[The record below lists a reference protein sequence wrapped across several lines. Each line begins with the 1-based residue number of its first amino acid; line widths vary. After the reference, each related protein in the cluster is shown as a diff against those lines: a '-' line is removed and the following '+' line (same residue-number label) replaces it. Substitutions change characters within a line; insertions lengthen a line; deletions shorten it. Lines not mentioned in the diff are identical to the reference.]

1 VSKVALVTGAAR
13 GIGAQI
19 ALRLAQDGFDIA
31 VLDLDREACRE
42 TADSVRAMGRSAIE
56 VGVDITDEQSV
67 EDAVARAC
75 AELDDP
81 FLLVNN
87 AGLMR
92 SRMLHKMT
100 LDDWEQVMAVNVR
113 GSFLMCRAVAP
124 FMREAK
130 RGRIVNLSSTG
141 ALGLLGSANYASAK
155 AAVQAL
161 TKSLAL
167 ELGPFNVTVNAVAPG
182 FVVTEM
188 TRSMAEKSGMSIEA
202 MEAEMIKDIPL
213 ARSGTPEDIA
223 HAVAF
228 FADERSS
235 YVSGQILYVAGGP
248 KG

>member
-1 VSKVALVTGAAR
+1 MKNVALVTGATR

-19 ALRLAQDGFDIA
+19 ALRLAQDGFDVG
-31 VLDLDREACRE
+31 VLDLDCDACVE
-42 TADSVRAMGRSAIE
+42 TADSVRALGQSAVE

-67 EDAVARAC
+67 QDAVSLVC
-75 AELDDP
+75 AQLGEP

-92 SRMLHKMT
+92 SRMIHKMT
-100 LDDWEQVMAVNVR
+100 LDDWEQVMAANVR

-124 FMREAK
+124 FMRKAN

-167 ELGPFNVTVNAVAPG
+167 ELGPFNVTVNAIAPG

-188 TRSMAEKSGMSIEA
+188 TRSMATRSGISIQA
-202 MEAEMIKDIPL
+202 MEADMIKDIPL
-213 ARSGTPEDIA
+213 GRSGTPDDIA

>member
-1 VSKVALVTGAAR
+1 MNNVALVTGAAR

-19 ALRLAQDGFDIA
+19 AIRLAQDGFDIA
-31 VLDLDREACRE
+31 ILDLDRNACVD
-42 TADSVRAMGRSAIE
+42 TADAVRALGRSAIE
-56 VGVDITDEQSV
+56 VSVDITDEKSV
-67 EDAVARAC
+67 EDAVSLAIAH
-75 AELDDP
+75 LGTP

-87 AGLMR
+87 AGIMR
-92 SRMLHKMT
+92 SRMVHKMT
-100 LDDWEQVMAVNVR
+100 FDDWEQVMAVNVR
-113 GSFLMCRAVAP
+113 GSFLMCRAVVP
-124 FMREAK
+124 FMRKAK

-188 TRSMAEKSGMSIEA
+188 TRTMAEKAGVSIQA

-213 ARSGTPEDIA
+213 GRSGRPDDIA
-223 HAVAF
+223 HAVSF

-235 YVSGQILYVAGGP
+235 YISGQILYVAGGP

>member
-1 VSKVALVTGAAR
+1 VS
-13 GIGAQI
+13 AQ
-19 ALRLAQDGFDIA
+19 LG
-31 VLDLDREACRE
+31 
-42 TADSVRAMGRSAIE
+42 
-56 VGVDITDEQSV
+56 
-67 EDAVARAC
+67 
-75 AELDDP
+75 DP

-124 FMREAK
+124 FMREANQ
-130 RGRIVNLSSTG
+130 GRIVNLSSTG

-188 TRSMAEKSGMSIEA
+188 TRSMAEKSGVSIEV

-213 ARSGTPEDIA
+213 GRSGTPEDIA

-248 KG
+248 KS

>member
-1 VSKVALVTGAAR
+1 MSKVALVTGAAR

-100 LDDWEQVMAVNVR
+100 LDDWEQVMAFSVR

-235 YVSGQILYVAGGP
+235 YVSGQILYVAGGR

>member
-1 VSKVALVTGAAR
+1 MSNVALVTGGAR

-31 VLDLDREACRE
+31 VLDLNREACRE
-42 TADSVRAMGRSAIE
+42 TADSVRALGRSAIE

-67 EDAVARAC
+67 EDAVSLVFAQ
-75 AELDDP
+75 LGGP

-188 TRSMAEKSGMSIEA
+188 TRSMAEKSGVSIEV

-213 ARSGTPEDIA
+213 GRSGTPEDIA

-248 KG
+248 KS